1 MKISIINKYKSI
13 DLCEFELPNFTV
25 LTGKNGSGKTHLLE
39 AMSDNN
45 TSKIEVEGKLV
56 KNIKYIGFNGLNPNI
71 VEQCDPTTI
80 TQFIKQF
87 WSEFYNQKKKYLNSK
102 QKFTSEIA
110 FRYFSIGNKKHYLEK
125 ILKNTSKSCEELTE
139 DDFHDSF
146 DVSFMG
152 QNDFLIAQFAAI
164 FKQYHLK
171 FDENEYNRYRRS
183 KGHSISKSVLSDE
196 EFIEKYGTPPWKFIN
211 SILFRTGVPYK
222 VNSPLDL
229 GRDATFNFKLIDIKN
244 EFEISAIDL
253 STGEKVLMSLAL
265 AIYSLGDDYG
275 KPDILL
281 IDEPGAPLHPSMS
294 KVMID
299 VLKDEIVDKNNIPV
313 VITTHSPTTVICTEG
328 SSIFQKE
335 RETNEP
341 LPISVQEAVE
351 ILSSDIPFLK
361 ISNEKRRQV
370 MVESKNDVV
379 FYELLSNILSRKENL
394 PSAPI
399 FFQAGSP
406 KGSNC
411 QDVKRIVK
419 DLSSAGND
427 QIYGIIDW
435 DRKNKPEGR
444 VLVLGENQR
453 YAIENYLL
461 DPLEIGLLLIRETY
475 VKIDYFGGLSFSAYS
490 EVHNLTEDDA
500 QKIIDKVLND
510 LALASENTV
519 KYNLYNGWELNISE
533 EFNNYQ
539 GHELEIKYK
548 ERYPYLKSYKNED
561 ALKRAVIEKVVYDHP
576 GFAPKELFDTIKMIK

>member
-1 MKISIINKYKSI
+1 MKISIIKKHKSI

-39 AMSDNN
+39 AMSVNN
-45 TSKIEVEGKLV
+45 TSKIEVKGKLV
-56 KNIKYIGFNGLNPNI
+56 KNIKYIGFNGLNPN
-71 VEQCDPTTI
+71 VQETCDPTTI
-80 TQFIKQF
+80 TQFIKSVWNDF
-87 WSEFYNQKKKYLNSK
+87 SSIKDRLHLNSDNIINNDII
-102 QKFTSEIA
+102 FN
-110 FRYFSIGNKKHYLEK
+110 YMGDGNKKNYLRKTIED
-125 ILKNTSKSCEELTE
+125 TSKLFIDLTE
-139 DDFHDSF
+139 GDFIESF
-146 DVSFMG
+146 DISFMG
-152 QNDFLIAQFAAI
+152 NNDFLVAQFAVI
-164 FKQYHLK
+164 FKQYHLRL
-171 FDENEYNRYRRS
+171 DENNYNRFKYS
-183 KGHSISKSVLSDE
+183 EGQSISKSVLSDE
-196 EFIEKYGTPPWKFIN
+196 EFSEKYGTPPWEFIN
-211 SILFRTGVPYK
+211 SILSRTGVPYE
-222 VNSPLDL
+222 VNNPIKLN
-229 GRDATFNFKLIDIKN
+229 RDETFVFKLIDTKRG
-244 EFEISAIDL
+244 FEISATDL

-328 SSIFQKE
+328 TSIFQKE

-341 LPISVQEAVE
+341 LPISVQEAIE

-379 FYELLSNILSRKENL
+379 FYELLSNILARKENL
-394 PSAPI
+394 PSSPI

-411 QDVKRIVK
+411 QDVKRIVM

-435 DRKNKPEGR
+435 DRENKPEGK
-444 VLVLGENQR
+444 VLVLGENER

-461 DPLEIGLLLIRETY
+461 DPLEMGLLLIRET
-475 VKIDYFGGLSFSAYS
+475 V
-490 EVHNLTEDDA
+490 
-500 QKIIDKVLND
+500 
-510 LALASENTV
+510 
-519 KYNLYNGWELNISE
+519 
-533 EFNNYQ
+533 
-539 GHELEIKYK
+539 
-548 ERYPYLKSYKNED
+548 
-561 ALKRAVIEKVVYDHP
+561 
-576 GFAPKELFDTIKMIK
+576 TIQS